1 MSNQR
6 NSAPSI
12 IKQLQVVFAISLSIL
27 LVASFASFLSNR
39 NLIESSQLVNHTNE
53 VIVNAESLI
62 SEVKDAETG
71 QRGYILTNDPAFL
84 QPYNAS
90 YEQANKILDHLK
102 EMTVDNPVQQK
113 NLAKAKELIDR
124 RYVQLEKVLNSVSNT
139 SVADRIV
146 SLRQEHEAMNEGR
159 RTMRSLRE
167 VVDDIKNEENRLLKM
182 RMQQQETYI
191 KYTPVLLLV
200 ALVVSLLISVVA
212 YMRIK
217 SDLDERARKQKED
230 EQNLLET
237 KRRISLIEDMTQKV
251 ASGNMGARS
260 RDDIDDELGRISVA
274 LNNMADK
281 LEQNFAEMEEHS
293 WLQAGSIEI
302 GNSVRGERFVKSVA
316 HKVLSAMAA
325 YLGADVGT
333 LYVISKDGS
342 FNLQGGYA
350 VEGVKDNI
358 PAGEGLIGQAA
369 LRQQLMVVED
379 LPPDYLNVS
388 SSLGRSAP
396 VYLLLLPL
404 IYNGDTI
411 GIIELGK
418 RERPLPRELEFL
430 ENNVNAISISL
441 NTAIN
446 YEKIQDLLEETQA
459 QSEELQA
466 QHNELENIN
475 AELEAQ
481 TEKLQASE
489 EELKVQQEELLQ
501 ANTELEERSRLLEE
515 KNQEI
520 LEKNAEVQRKAEE
533 LELSTRYKSEFL
545 ANMSHE
551 LRTPLNSILLLGR
564 LLAENNDN
572 NLSNDQVEYAKVIL
586 SSGNGLLAL
595 IDEILDLSKIEAGK
609 MLLEY
614 EIVST
619 DEILN
624 DMRGLFDPVAKD
636 KSIDLN
642 ITKGADV
649 PATIESDKQRLEQVL
664 KNLLS
669 NALKFTQQGSVTLN
683 IGTRSGDRLAFSV
696 KDTGIGIPTDK
707 QHHIFEA
714 FQQADG
720 STRRKYGGTG
730 LGLSISKELARLLG
744 GDIELESTPGSGSC
758 FTVVIPVSR
767 AASARTDM
775 ESYDMGVMEVNME
788 NTSRSEQPKKRS
800 EFISDTIPDDI
811 PDDRT
816 EIRGEDKSILI
827 VEDDV
832 NFARSLLDL
841 TRQRGYKGIV
851 TVRGDEVLGL
861 AKQYLPSG
869 ILLDIQLPVKSGWE
883 VMEELKKESSVRHIP
898 VHMMSAHHVK
908 NESLIRGAVDFMNK
922 PVAFE
927 KMQEIF
933 SRIEEVSN
941 KKTKKVLIIE
951 ENSKHAQALSYFLS
965 SHNVNSEI
973 KNNISDTV
981 DAIKQNVDCVIL
993 DMQVPGQSAYDTLE
1007 NIKKTNDLENL
1018 PVIVF
1023 TGKSL
1028 SMAEE
1033 QRIKYYADSIVV
1045 KTAHSY
1051 QRVLDEVSLFLHL
1064 VEESKAKAANGS
1076 AAKKLGALKDVLNG
1090 KTVLVV
1096 DDDVRNIFSLT
1107 KALEKYDM
1115 QIVTAIDGKEAL
1127 NMLHDNRK
1135 VDIVL
1140 LDMMMPEM
1148 DGYETA
1154 AEIRKNRAWKD
1165 LPVIA
1170 VTAKAMMGDRERCI
1184 NAGAS
1189 DYITKPVDIDQL
1201 LSLLRVWLYNKA

>member
-1 MSNQR
+1 MTNQR
-6 NSAPSI
+6 NAPQSI

-27 LVASFASFLSNR
+27 LVASFASFYSNR

-71 QRGYILTNDPAFL
+71 QRGYILTNDPVFL
-84 QPYNAS
+84 QPYNNS
-90 YEQANKILDHLK
+90 YDQANKILSHLK
-102 EMTVDNPVQQK
+102 SLTIDNPIQQK
-113 NLAKAKELIDR
+113 NLARVKDLIDQ
-124 RYVQLEKVLNSVSNT
+124 RYVQFEKVLNSVNNI
-139 SVADRIV
+139 SVADRIT
-146 SLRQEHEAMNEGR
+146 SLRREHDAMNEGR
-159 RTMRSLRE
+159 RIMRSLRE
-167 VVDDIKNEENRLLKM
+167 AVDDIKREEETLLKT
-182 RMQQQETYI
+182 RMAKQETYI
-191 KYTPVLLLV
+191 RYTPILLIV
-200 ALVVSLLISVVA
+200 ALVVSILISVIA
-212 YMRIK
+212 YARIK
-217 SDLDERARKQKED
+217 SDLDERTRKQQED
-230 EQNLLET
+230 EDKFVET
-237 KRRISLIEDMTQKV
+237 NRRISMIEDMTQQV
-251 ASGNMGARS
+251 ASGDLSARS
-260 RDDIDDELGRISVA
+260 ADDVDDELGRISVA
-274 LNNMADK
+274 LNNMTDT
-281 LEQNFAEMEEHS
+281 LERHFSEMEVS
-293 WLQAGSIEI
+293 NWLQAGSIEVS
-302 GNSVRGERFVKSVA
+302 NSVQGERFVKSVA
-316 HKVLSAMAA
+316 HKVLSALAGH
-325 YLGADVGT
+325 LCADIGT
-333 LYVISKDGS
+333 LYVANKDGS
-342 FNLQGGYA
+342 LSLQGRYA
-350 VEGVKDNI
+350 IEDVKSEL
-358 PAGEGLIGQAA
+358 PAGAGLIGQAVIK
-369 LRQQLMVVED
+369 RQLMVVED
-379 LPPDYLNVS
+379 LPADYLKIS
-388 SSLGRSAP
+388 SSLGYTAP
-396 VYLLLLPL
+396 VYIMILPL
-404 IYNGDTI
+404 IFDGDVV
-411 GIIELGK
+411 GVIELGK
-418 RERPLPRELEFL
+418 RERPMKKELEFL
-430 ENNVNAISISL
+430 ENNANAISISL
-441 NTAIN
+441 NTALN

-459 QSEELQA
+459 QAEELQA

-533 LELSTRYKSEFL
+533 LEISTRYKSEFL

-572 NLSNDQVEYAKVIL
+572 NLSNDQVEYARVIL

-614 EIVST
+614 ETVST

-624 DMRGLFDPVAKD
+624 DMRGLFSPVAKD
-636 KSIDLN
+636 KGIGLN
-642 ITKGADV
+642 IRTTSDV
-649 PATIESDKQRLEQVL
+649 PKTIESDKQRLEQVL

-669 NALKFTQQGSVTLN
+669 NALKFTQQGSVSLA
-683 IGTRSGDRLAFSV
+683 IETRPGDKLAFAV
-696 KDTGIGIPTDK
+696 KDTGIGIPADK
-707 QHHIFEA
+707 QRHIFEA

-730 LGLSISKELARLLG
+730 LGLSISKELVRLLG
-744 GDIELESTPGSGSC
+744 GDIELESNPGSGSC
-758 FTVVIPVSR
+758 FTVIIPVSR
-767 AASARTDM
+767 LARIEAASVKADM
-775 ESYDMGVMEVNME
+775 VEVDEKNAIGGE
-788 NTSRSEQPKKRS
+788 PEEKRS
-800 EFISDTIPDDI
+800 EYISEIIPEGI
-811 PDDRT
+811 PDDRDDIS
-816 EIRGEDKSILI
+816 EQDKSILI

-841 TRQRGYKGIV
+841 ARKSNYKGVV
-851 TVRGDEVLGL
+851 TVRGDEVLDL
-861 AKQYLPSG
+861 AKRYKPSG

-883 VMEELKKESSVRHIP
+883 VMEELKKDALVRHIP
-898 VHMMSAHHVK
+898 VHIMSSHSVK

-927 KMQEIF
+927 KLQEIF
-933 SRIEEVSN
+933 ARIEEVSN

-951 ENSKHAQALSYFLS
+951 ENSMHAQALSFFLS
-965 SHNVNSEI
+965 NHNVNSEI

-981 DAIKQNVDCVIL
+981 DAVRQNVDCVIL

-1007 NIKKTNDLENL
+1007 DIKKNADLEQL

-1064 VEESKAKAANGS
+1064 VDEGKAKAANGNS
-1076 AAKKLGALKDVLNG
+1076 AKKLGALKDVLNG

-1107 KALEKYDM
+1107 KALEKYGM
-1115 QIVTAIDGKEAL
+1115 HIVTAIDGKEAL
-1127 NMLHDNRK
+1127 KVLHDNNNI
-1135 VDIVL
+1135 DIVL

-1154 AEIRKNRAWKD
+1154 TEIRKNRSWRD

-1170 VTAKAMMGDRERCI
+1170 VTAKAMMGDREKCI

-1189 DYITKPVDIDQL
+1189 DYITKPVDVDQL
-1201 LSLLRVWLYNKA
+1201 LSLLRVWLYNKI